1 MTTVIIETDVTVTT
15 VTVGDPLPENLDHD
29 LDQNLLMSIKI
40 DIVHERDLIRD
51 MALGTTVPEA
61 DLVHQILE
69 INIEVMIA
77 TAIKVTTSIGYLLSH
92 IDRYG
97 NQGRYGDIILL
108 RF

>member
-40 DIVHERDLIRD
+40 DIVHERNLIRD
-51 MALGTTVPEA
+51 MALGTTVPET

-69 INIEVMIA
+69 LSIEIMIA
-77 TAIKVTTSIGYLLSH
+77 TAIKVATA
-92 IDRYG
+92 
-97 NQGRYGDIILL
+97 IIHLIL
-108 RF
+108 IATAIKVATAIIHLMF